1 LEQASN
7 NRGKKKDSL
16 DLLVHY
22 QIAAW
27 EQKKE
32 VRNEWNG
39 EDLLRLLASWK
50 SHPNLFLGGFHF
62 YVHFYCCTERILQQ
76 EDCRKRGIM
85 SRDLLESPLST
96 SQSVMFW
103 RLVISSSLSQQCI
116 HCYVWRVVVII
127 SPLSTLQSYVL
138 ETCDHLLLF
147 CYWRVVI
154 CSIKLKWV
162 LSGPVLERT
171 TTVSLTPFLS
181 FFLCMKIPKPDTE

>member
-39 EDLLRLLASWK
+39 ENLLRLLSSWK

-62 YVHFYCCTERILQQ
+62 YVHFLQQ
-76 EDCRKRGIM
+76 EDCRKREIM
-85 SRDLLESPLST
+85 SRDLLQSPLST

-127 SPLSTLQSYVL
+127 SPLSTLQS
-138 ETCDHLLLF
+138 
-147 CYWRVVI
+147 VVYRRDVI
-154 CSIKLKWV
+154 IS
-162 LSGPVLERT
+162 S
-171 TTVSLTPFLS
+171 S
-181 FFLCMKIPKPDTE
+181 FVIGEL